1 MRILFSFQKSIH
13 RRERRE
19 KIYNSKDL
27 KEKFMAKMLLVQTEF
42 LSFEMLGL
50 SLRTLRSLR

>member
-1 MRILFSFQKSIH
+1 
-13 RRERRE
+13 
-19 KIYNSKDL
+19 
-27 KEKFMAKMLLVQTEF
+27 MAKMLLVQTEF